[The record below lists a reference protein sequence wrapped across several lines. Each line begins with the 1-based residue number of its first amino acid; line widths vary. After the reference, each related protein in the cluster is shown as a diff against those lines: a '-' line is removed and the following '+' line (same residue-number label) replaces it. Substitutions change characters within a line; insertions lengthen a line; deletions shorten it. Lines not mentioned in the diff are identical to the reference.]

1 MGVVE
6 PPSLDDGPQPQE
18 PVIKAGTI
26 GTFVTSTL
34 VLLVAFR
41 VPLTHTQQLAVIGF
55 VAGATPIV
63 MALWHRRQVF
73 SPESVR
79 LLLRSERDKRD
90 RV

>member
-1 MGVVE
+1 MAVPV
-6 PPSLDDGPQPQE
+6 PPPLDDGPQPQE
-18 PVIKAGTI
+18 PVVKAGTI

-41 VPLTHTQQLAVIGF
+41 VPLTHTQQLAILGF

-73 SPESVR
+73 SPETVR
-79 LLLRSERDKRD
+79 LLLRTERDKR
-90 RV
+90 V